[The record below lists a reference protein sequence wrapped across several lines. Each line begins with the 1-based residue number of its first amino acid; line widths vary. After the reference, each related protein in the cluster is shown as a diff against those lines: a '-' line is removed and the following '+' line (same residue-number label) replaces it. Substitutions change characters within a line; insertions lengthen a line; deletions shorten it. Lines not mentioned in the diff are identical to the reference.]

1 MTSDSLLSPLCYML
15 YKKSSIYYICV
26 SICVY
31 GYVYGYVYACTY
43 MQSNLGDSSQVVG
56 LTALTKSCSQL
67 SLINEPRHNT
77 AAFVCYMY
85 LLLVLFLTN
94 PPLQK
99 VSAQKE
105 RKKQIMKITIERIFV
120 PPPCRD
126 HYHILFR
133 VLEY

>member
-1 MTSDSLLSPLCYML
+1 ML
-15 YKKSSIYYICV
+15 YV
-26 SICVY
+26 SVI
-31 GYVYGYVYACTY
+31 GIIPN
-43 MQSNLGDSSQVVG
+43 Q
-56 LTALTKSCSQL
+56 
-67 SLINEPRHNT
+67 PP
-77 AAFVCYMY
+77 
-85 LLLVLFLTN
+85 